1 MNAKQLIKM
10 LEENGWIEVRSRGS
24 HRMFRHPDNKHT
36 IPVAFHGSKDIP
48 LGTLNKI
55 LKISGLK

>member
-1 MNAKQLIKM
+1 M

-36 IPVAFHGSKDIP
+36 IPLAFHGSKDIP